1 MDIFFYLFSP
11 PNEILLKNYINVTV
25 SSVIVMLLQ
34 THPEITKRLSSKFRA
49 WLKKWAS
56 ANVSDVQHK
65 QCTDWLMGRGE
76 GVVPNRTR
84 VLTDNDLSRTPYVSY
99 NRYRVERLNED
110 AT

>member
-1 MDIFFYLFSP
+1 MTVCCATVNSHQLEIEGLILSLFS
-11 PNEILLKNYINVTV
+11 
-25 SSVIVMLLQ
+25 Q
-34 THPEITKRLSSKFRA
+34 THPEVTKRLSSKFRV

-56 ANVSDVQHK
+56 VNVSDVQHK
-65 QCTDWLMGRGE
+65 HCIDWLMGRGE